1 VLSCPP
7 MGSPSTEDPAYAERL
22 LRLQCSWWKGLLD
35 VQRPYRW
42 NLRRLKL
49 GFVLD
54 VGCGIGRNLANLGG
68 TGAAVGVD
76 HNPDAVRIANQ
87 RGFEAYLPDSFRT
100 SPYAVQNRFDSLL
113 VSHVAEH
120 LPFQETVELLLEYLP
135 YIRSGGRVVIE
146 TPQEFGF
153 RSDPTHVHFVDF
165 HELTRLSQA
174 AGLKPLTVYSFPFP
188 RFVGRIFKYNEF
200 VLVARKP

>member
-1 VLSCPP
+1 
-7 MGSPSTEDPAYAERL
+7 MASPSTEDPAYAERL

-42 NLRRLKL
+42 NLRRLGL

-68 TGAAVGVD
+68 RGVGVD
-76 HNPDAVRIANQ
+76 HNADAIRIAKR
-87 RGFEAYLPDSFRT
+87 RGFETYLPAEFRT
-100 SPYAVQNRFDSLL
+100 SPYAVQDRFDSLL
-113 VSHVAEH
+113 LSHVAEH
-120 LPFQETVELLLEYLP
+120 LPFEETVELLVEYLP
-135 YIRSGGRVVIE
+135 FVRSGGRVVIE

-165 HELTRLSQA
+165 PELRRLAQA
-174 AGLKPLTVYSFPFP
+174 ARLTPLAVYSFPFP
-188 RFVGRIFKYNEF
+188 RFVGRLFKYNEF
-200 VLVARKP
+200 VLVARNP

>member
-1 VLSCPP
+1 
-7 MGSPSTEDPAYAERL
+7 MASPSTEGPAYAERL
-22 LRLQCSWWKGLLD
+22 QRLQCSWWKGFLD

-68 TGAAVGVD
+68 RGAAVGVD
-76 HNPDAVRIANQ
+76 HNPDAVRIAKQ
-87 RGFEAYLPDSFRT
+87 RGFEAHLPDSFRT
-100 SPYAVQNRFDSLL
+100 SPYAVQDRFDSLL
-113 VSHVAEH
+113 LSHVAEH
-120 LPFQETVELLLEYLP
+120 LPFEETTELLLTYLP
-135 YIRSGGRVVIE
+135 YVRSGGRVVIE

-165 HELTRLSQA
+165 QVLARLCQA
-174 AGLKPLTVYSFPFP
+174 AGLKPLTAYSFPFP
-188 RFVGRIFKYNEF
+188 RFVGRLFKYNEF